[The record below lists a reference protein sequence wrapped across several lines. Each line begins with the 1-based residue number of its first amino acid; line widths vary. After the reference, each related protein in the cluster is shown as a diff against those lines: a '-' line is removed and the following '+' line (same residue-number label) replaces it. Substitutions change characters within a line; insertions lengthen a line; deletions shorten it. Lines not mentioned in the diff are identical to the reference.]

1 MGPVV
6 AAMAESS
13 QTLERGI
20 MLLNLVNRDRPGGWT
35 VTDLAAELGVG
46 RPVVYRLLT
55 ALEKFALVRRDDQ
68 GHVLL
73 GIGVLRLSAGLH
85 PTLSTLAADE
95 LHRLADELGATAH
108 LTVAHNGEAEAIA
121 VVEPSWTSFH
131 MAYRIGS
138 RHPVTDG
145 AAGKAIIRGR
155 AGEAGAVSTVGELQS
170 GAHGVAAPIIGVPGL
185 EASVGVV
192 SPYQFDTAVAGPR
205 LVAAAGR
212 IAAALIGR

>member
-1 MGPVV
+1 MGSVEL
-6 AAMAESS
+6 MAESS

-20 MLLNLVNRDRPGGWT
+20 MLLHLVNRDRPGGWT

-55 ALEKFALVRRDDQ
+55 GLEKFDLVRRNDS

-73 GIGVLRLSAGLH
+73 GIGVLRLSTGLH
-85 PTLSTLAADE
+85 PTLSALAADE
-95 LHRLADELGATAH
+95 LHQLADELGATAH

-131 MAYRIGS
+131 MAYRVGS
-138 RHPVTDG
+138 RHPVTEG

-155 AGEAGAVSTVGELQS
+155 TGEADAVSTVGELQY
-170 GAHGVAAPIIGVPGL
+170 GAHGMAAPIIGVPGL

-192 SPYQFDTAVAGPR
+192 SPHQFESAIAGPR
-205 LVAAAGR
+205 LVTAAGR
-212 IAAALIGR
+212 IAASLIGR